1 MTKFN
6 QLDDNELPGERD
18 VVDVLAKTGILKAEN
33 DKIKISLDSA
43 DTLNIQPKG
52 TPFGAKVKV
61 ERDGSVTPTLTFDT
75 KKLRDKGR
83 YTSPKDALDQALEDF
98 LTNMDE
104 DNV

>member
-33 DKIKISLDSA
+33 DKIKVSLDSA

-52 TPFGAKVKV
+52 TIL
-61 ERDGSVTPTLTFDT
+61 EQ
-75 KKLRDKGR
+75 KLK
-83 YTSPKDALDQALEDF
+83 
-98 LTNMDE
+98 
-104 DNV
+104 